1 MDYLHKSWTL
11 HLHLGYKTG
20 KEKGSFPWCWERL
33 KARGEGETKDE
44 MVGWHHQLNVHE
56 SEQIPGD
63 GEGQGSLV
71 CCRPWGCEDWDM
83 TEPLNNNKE
92 KGKLRQGF
100 LWESCAKCAPPPSP
114 RGMRYGPGNLRSREG
129 LQQDH
134 SEGWVWVPCQAWGT
148 VDGIWLIPRKDPQ
161 VRVWL
166 KGLRPLNRER
176 HLKLSAVI
184 LASFPGGSDDKASA
198 CNAGD
203 PGSVPGS
210 GRSPGEGNATHSST
224 LAWRISPS
232 EEPGR
237 LQSTGSQKSQTRL
250 GN

>member
-1 MDYLHKSWTL
+1 M
-11 HLHLGYKTG
+11 LGKTEGKRRRGDEGWDGWMASPTQCPWVWANSRRWWRTG
-20 KEKGSFPWCWERL
+20 KPGVLQTMGLRRLGHDWATEQQQRERE
-33 KARGEGETKDE
+33 AET
-44 MVGWHHQLNVHE
+44 G
-56 SEQIPGD
+56 I
-63 GEGQGSLV
+63 SLRKLCQV
-71 CCRPWGCEDWDM
+71 CS
-83 TEPLNNNKE
+83 TTI
-92 KGKLRQGF
+92 
-100 LWESCAKCAPPPSP
+100 AK
-114 RGMRYGPGNLRSREG
+114 RYGPGNLRSREG